1 MFFSIYSLSLEI
13 YKKMIFFSINVAI
26 LEKYCIIVMDHQELG
41 KKYGN
46 IRNIDDIVQLF
57 KEQSD
62 AKDALEAF
70 IDDNRDRMT
79 DITNLAD
86 ILPKLIELHEWYV
99 CIRDDYQ
106 DIFRR
111 DNNYTCETVKDII
124 HLVNIN
130 KIICTPPDI
139 TEDSVT
145 TVAEK
150 TKCYWAIYRV
160 HSAIHRIMDN
170 RSNKMIIA
178 QDAYNVLV
186 YARSMQV
193 WLINHQTNEQFIY
206 NNMFF
211 QMRMLLVNAARNFT
225 MLSKW
230 NQQDQ
235 YPQLINQSRCF
246 DDLAMLARKLAEG
259 YIDLRAATFTTSYL
273 CGIRYQYC
281 HKVFSKTALYESE
294 LEVWNTYMKYGYQ
307 LKDDY
312 PRSLTNRCQ

>member
-1 MFFSIYSLSLEI
+1 MKLFSIG
-13 YKKMIFFSINVAI
+13 VVI
-26 LEKYCIIVMDHQELG
+26 LEKYCIIVMDHQEFE

-46 IRNIDDIVQLF
+46 IRNIDDIVQLY
-57 KEQSD
+57 KEYTD
-62 AKDALEAF
+62 AKDGLEAF
-70 IDDNRDRMT
+70 MNDNQVRMT

-86 ILPKLIELHEWYV
+86 ILPKLIELHKWYV
-99 CIRDDYQ
+99 CIRDEYQ
-106 DIFRR
+106 DMLKR
-111 DNNYTCETVKDII
+111 DNTHTYETVKDII
-124 HLVNIN
+124 HLVNVD

-150 TKCYWAIYRV
+150 TKCFWMIYRT

-193 WLINHQTNEQFIY
+193 WLINHQTDEQFVY

-211 QMRMLLVNAARNFT
+211 QMRMMLVNAARNFT
-225 MLSKW
+225 ILSEW

-235 YPQLINQSRCF
+235 YPHLINQSRCF
-246 DDLAMLARKLAEG
+246 NDLAMLARKLSKG
-259 YIDLRAATFTTSYL
+259 YIDLRGATFTTTYL
-273 CGIRYQYC
+273 SGIRYQYC

-294 LEVWNTYMKYGYQ
+294 LEVWNTYMKYGFQ
-307 LKDDY
+307 LQDDY